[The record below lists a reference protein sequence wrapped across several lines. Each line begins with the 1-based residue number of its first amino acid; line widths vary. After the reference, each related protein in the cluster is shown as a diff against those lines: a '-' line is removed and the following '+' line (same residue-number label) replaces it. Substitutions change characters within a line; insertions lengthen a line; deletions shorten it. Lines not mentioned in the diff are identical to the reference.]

1 MTSPSHVFCVLDAS
15 ATLDKFVVVDD
26 AANDELFMR
35 AALDIA
41 IVAAQ
46 HDDVPVGCVLVEND
60 VVIGVGENRR
70 ELDQDP
76 TAHAEIVAL
85 RDAAFSRPS
94 WRMDEVTAY
103 VTLEPCVMCAGAL
116 LNARVRRVV
125 IGALD
130 EKAGAVGSRYN
141 VLSDPRLLHEATLT
155 YGVMADESAELLRA
169 FFVERRGDSSAG
181 KELCRRHQPV
191 TVAQRPRRNFA
202 TVLDDIESTLRD
214 QRVVVVGGGI
224 FGTMHALFAL
234 ARGASVVHLERDLAP
249 SGATVRNFGLVWV
262 SGRAV
267 GRELTLALRAREL
280 WQEVALGVPEVGFRA
295 NGSITLITNDAELE
309 VAMRAMARGDAA
321 ARQFELLSRDEVIER
336 NPALQGEF
344 NSGIYCGRDAA
355 VESRAAL
362 GALRTYMED
371 SGRYEYLPGHEL
383 VGVTDNAAIDHR
395 GVHYGGDHVALCLG
409 ATLSGF
415 GAELF
420 DDSPLRKV
428 RLYMAETEP
437 FAHALTTSVA
447 NGDSFRYYPGFAA
460 IARDVLDDQPSPAA
474 QYAIQL
480 LCQQRLHGGLTI
492 GDTHEP
498 ETPGLFETLD
508 RPMNIIHASARLL
521 IGPAM
526 PRIERRWSGVYHQ
539 LVDPTPNEIYFR
551 KQVARGVVAVTG
563 AGGRGMTLAPAIAE
577 ESFQ

>member
-1 MTSPSHVFCVLDAS
+1 MLNDID
-15 ATLDKFVVVDD
+15 ATL
-26 AANDELFMR
+26 
-35 AALDIA
+35 
-41 IVAAQ
+41 
-46 HDDVPVGCVLVEND
+46 
-60 VVIGVGENRR
+60 
-70 ELDQDP
+70 
-76 TAHAEIVAL
+76 
-85 RDAAFSRPS
+85 
-94 WRMDEVTAY
+94 
-103 VTLEPCVMCAGAL
+103 
-116 LNARVRRVV
+116 
-125 IGALD
+125 
-130 EKAGAVGSRYN
+130 
-141 VLSDPRLLHEATLT
+141 
-155 YGVMADESAELLRA
+155 
-169 FFVERRGDSSAG
+169 RG
-181 KELCRRHQPV
+181 
-191 TVAQRPRRNFA
+191 
-202 TVLDDIESTLRD
+202 
-214 QRVVVVGGGI
+214 QRVVVVGGGV

-267 GRELTLALRAREL
+267 GRELALALRARDL

-295 NGSITLITNDAELE
+295 NGSLTLVNSEPELE
-309 VAMRAMARGDAA
+309 VARRAMARDDAE
-321 ARQFELLSRDEVIER
+321 ARQFELLTPQEVVER
-336 NPALQGEF
+336 NPAVQGEF
-344 NSGIYCGRDAA
+344 IGALYCALDAA
-355 VESRAAL
+355 VESRVAL
-362 GALRTYMED
+362 GALRTYMES

-383 VGVTDNAAIDHR
+383 VGVVDHAAIDHR
-395 GVHYGGDHVALCLG
+395 GVHYGGDHVVLCLG

-420 DDSPLRKV
+420 EDDPLRKV

-437 FAHALTTSVA
+437 MAETLTTSVA
-447 NGDSFRYYPGFAA
+447 NGDAFRYYPGFAE
-460 IARDVLDDQPSPAA
+460 IARDVLDDQPQPAA
-474 QYAIQL
+474 DFAIQL

-508 RPMNIIHASARLL
+508 RPMEIIEAAARLV

-539 LVDPTPNEIYFR
+539 LVDPTPTEIYFR